1 MSIYLSMKYVLPV
14 TVHLKLLPVIKNFL
28 QMSHLLQLTIAL
40 LLLMLGLGYKKGF
53 IDSFYIY
60 IYMYSNR

>member
-14 TVHLKLLPVIKNFL
+14 AVHLKLLPVIKNFL

-40 LLLMLGLGYKKGF
+40 LLLMLGVL
-53 IDSFYIY
+53 
-60 IYMYSNR
+60 